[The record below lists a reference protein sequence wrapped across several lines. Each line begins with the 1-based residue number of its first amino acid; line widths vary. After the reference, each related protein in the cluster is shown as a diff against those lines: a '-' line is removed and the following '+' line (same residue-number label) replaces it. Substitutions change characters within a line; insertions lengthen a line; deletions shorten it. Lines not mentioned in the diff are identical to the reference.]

1 MLAQYLYYYFY
12 SPQFTTAAVLER
24 FPVFVTV
31 SSREDSLNGDS
42 TSVLRENSGSFYYI
56 PFPKKHYYSSL
67 IVYKGLIM
75 LSLGVFTSLV
85 VVLTRWLENGQFTSC
100 SECICSGSCLLAATK
115 QTLCLYFKR
124 TSGTGKVFISCLFLP
139 FQEKVSSLN

>member
-1 MLAQYLYYYFY
+1 MLGQYLYYYFY

-42 TSVLRENSGSFYYI
+42 TSVLRENSGLFYYI

-85 VVLTRWLENGQFTSC
+85 VVLTR
-100 SECICSGSCLLAATK
+100 
-115 QTLCLYFKR
+115 
-124 TSGTGKVFISCLFLP
+124 
-139 FQEKVSSLN
+139 